1 MKLMQFGDNACARIR
16 RYMDSYINNE
26 LLVETNHEVLRHLE
40 SCPSCTAEV
49 ETRTRIKSRLK
60 TAVQSQS
67 VPPELQARVRE
78 ALRNQS
84 HGNKFEWTRWALA
97 AAALMIIGVA
107 TWVALPQWT
116 RPPLPDLADRRGQD
130 VFIKKVSASLSAVL
144 KVGLGDHIHCS
155 IFRKYP
161 KIPPSVNEMAE
172 KLGAAYQD
180 LVPLVKSRVPEDY
193 RIILAHQCG
202 YQGRRFVHLTLANG
216 SNLISLVI
224 TRKQPGESL
233 QTLAVSDRPSG
244 VAIYQAAAQNYD
256 VAGFETDQFLA
267 YVVSDLGAKQ
277 NLQIANSLAPPVHQ
291 FLAAIRS

>member
-1 MKLMQFGDNACARIR
+1 MKLMNFGDSACERTR
-16 RYMDSYINNE
+16 RYMDSYVSSE

-40 SCPSCTAEV
+40 SCPSCAAELEV
-49 ETRTRIKSRLK
+49 RTRIKSRLK

-67 VPPELQARVRE
+67 VPRELQARVRE
-78 ALRNQS
+78 ALRHES
-84 HGNKFEWTRWALA
+84 RASFASTRWAVA
-97 AAALMIIGVA
+97 AAAMLIIGLA
-107 TWVALPQWT
+107 IWVALPRST
-116 RPPLPDLADRRGQD
+116 RLALPDLADRRGQD
-130 VFIKKVSASLSAVL
+130 VFIQKVSASLSAVL

-161 KIPPSVNEMAE
+161 KNLPSVGEMAE
-172 KLGAAYQD
+172 KLGPAYQD
-180 LVPLVKSRVPEDY
+180 LVPLVKSRVSEDY

-202 YQGRRFVHLTLANG
+202 YQGRRFVHLTLSNGAN
-216 SNLISLVI
+216 LVSLVI

-233 QTLAVSDRPSG
+233 QALGVSGHPSG
-244 VAIYQAAAQNYD
+244 VPIYQAAAQNYD

-277 NLQIANSLAPPVHQ
+277 NLQIADILAPSVRQ